1 MAIRMVMKMVILCV
15 FWRKSMK
22 DLRITKDEEQK
33 IREAIDSLLALQDLD
48 EYLKEIKQEKS

>member
-1 MAIRMVMKMVILCV
+1 
-15 FWRKSMK
+15 MK